1 MKVKRGLLYTASHEW
16 VDFMPDGTAR
26 VGISDFVPQKRG
38 KISFLNLCDEG
49 EYYQSGEVIG
59 DAEAFKGVWDISAPI
74 SGTVLRINDDLLD
87 DPQSINSDPYGSWLA
102 EFGDAERRGGG
113 EEVAGIDR
121 SGERDPAGPRSFWQ
135 GERDRRQRITN
146 HHQG

>member
-1 MKVKRGLLYTASHEW
+1 MKVKRGLFYTASHEW
-16 VDFMPDGTAR
+16 VDFMPGGTAR

-87 DPQSINSDPYGSWLA
+87 DPQNINSDPYGSWLV
-102 EFGDAERRGGG
+102 EFGDTERGAKLMTAQEYCKYLGKEAEM
-113 EEVAGIDR
+113 I
-121 SGERDPAGPRSFWQ
+121 
-135 GERDRRQRITN
+135 
-146 HHQG
+146 

>member
-59 DAEAFKGVWDISAPI
+59 DAERTAKLMTAQEYCKYLGKE
-74 SGTVLRINDDLLD
+74 
-87 DPQSINSDPYGSWLA
+87 A
-102 EFGDAERRGGG
+102 EM
-113 EEVAGIDR
+113 I
-121 SGERDPAGPRSFWQ
+121 
-135 GERDRRQRITN
+135 
-146 HHQG
+146 

>member
-59 DAEAFKGVWDISAPI
+59 DAERGAKLMTAQEYCKYLGKE
-74 SGTVLRINDDLLD
+74 
-87 DPQSINSDPYGSWLA
+87 A
-102 EFGDAERRGGG
+102 EM
-113 EEVAGIDR
+113 I
-121 SGERDPAGPRSFWQ
+121 
-135 GERDRRQRITN
+135 
-146 HHQG
+146 

>member
-38 KISFLNLCDEG
+38 KISFLNLCDED

-59 DAEAFKGVWDISAPI
+59 DAIGAKAKKLFIVFAYL
-74 SGTVLRINDDLLD
+74 T
-87 DPQSINSDPYGSWLA
+87 
-102 EFGDAERRGGG
+102 GGL
-113 EEVAGIDR
+113 
-121 SGERDPAGPRSFWQ
+121 SS
-135 GERDRRQRITN
+135 
-146 HHQG
+146 

>member
-59 DAEAFKGVWDISAPI
+59 DAEAFKGVAAFFIARAVRRALP
-74 SGTVLRINDDLLD
+74 T
-87 DPQSINSDPYGSWLA
+87 
-102 EFGDAERRGGG
+102 FAER
-113 EEVAGIDR
+113 
-121 SGERDPAGPRSFWQ
+121 
-135 GERDRRQRITN
+135 
-146 HHQG
+146 

>member
-74 SGTVLRINDDLLD
+74 SGTVLR
-87 DPQSINSDPYGSWLA
+87 A
-102 EFGDAERRGGG
+102 RRPT
-113 EEVAGIDR
+113 EHKQRPIRLMA
-121 SGERDPAGPRSFWQ
+121 
-135 GERDRRQRITN
+135 RRVR
-146 HHQG
+146 

>member
-1 MKVKRGLLYTASHEW
+1 MKVRRGLFYTASHEW
-16 VDFMPDGTAR
+16 VDFMPNGTAR

-74 SGTVLRINDDLLD
+74 SGTVLKINDDLLD

-102 EFGDAERRGGG
+102 EFGDAERGAKLMTAQEYCKYLGK
-113 EEVAGIDR
+113 EAEMI
-121 SGERDPAGPRSFWQ
+121 
-135 GERDRRQRITN
+135 
-146 HHQG
+146 

>member
-59 DAEAFKGVWDISAPI
+59 AFIIGICENLLKGMKLTAFSDAFTFA
-74 SGTVLRINDDLLD
+74 LLIVILVVK
-87 DPQSINSDPYGSWLA
+87 PTGL
-102 EFGDAERRGGG
+102 FGEKLT
-113 EEVAGIDR
+113 EKV
-121 SGERDPAGPRSFWQ
+121 
-135 GERDRRQRITN
+135 
-146 HHQG
+146 

>member
-1 MKVKRGLLYTASHEW
+1 MKVKRGLFYTASHEW

-87 DPQSINSDPYGSWLA
+87 DPQNINSDPYGSWLA
-102 EFGDAERRGGG
+102 EFGDAERGAKLMTAQEYCKYLGK
-113 EEVAGIDR
+113 EAEMI
-121 SGERDPAGPRSFWQ
+121 
-135 GERDRRQRITN
+135 
-146 HHQG
+146 

>member
-16 VDFMPDGTAR
+16 VGFMPDGTAR

-87 DPQSINSDPYGSWLA
+87 PYGSWLT
-102 EFGDAERRGGG
+102 EFGDAERGAKLMTAQEYCKYLGK
-113 EEVAGIDR
+113 EAEMI
-121 SGERDPAGPRSFWQ
+121 
-135 GERDRRQRITN
+135 
-146 HHQG
+146 

>member
-16 VDFMPDGTAR
+16 VDFMPNGTAR

-59 DAEAFKGVWDISAPI
+59 DAEAFKGDYYICPVCGYTHEGPM
-74 SGTVLRINDDLLD
+74 T
-87 DPQSINSDPYGSWLA
+87 GSCPVCGA
-102 EFGDAERRGGG
+102 KGANFIKVD
-113 EEVAGIDR
+113 
-121 SGERDPAGPRSFWQ
+121 
-135 GERDRRQRITN
+135 
-146 HHQG
+146 

>member
-49 EYYQSGEVIG
+49 EYYLSP
-59 DAEAFKGVWDISAPI
+59 ARLSATPRRSRAFGIS
-74 SGTVLRINDDLLD
+74 T
-87 DPQSINSDPYGSWLA
+87 
-102 EFGDAERRGGG
+102 RR
-113 EEVAGIDR
+113 
-121 SGERDPAGPRSFWQ
+121 
-135 GERDRRQRITN
+135 
-146 HHQG
+146 

>member
-59 DAEAFKGVWDISAPI
+59 DAPATLTEALTSGRDAGVAPRA
-74 SGTVLRINDDLLD
+74 VVD
-87 DPQSINSDPYGSWLA
+87 
-102 EFGDAERRGGG
+102 
-113 EEVAGIDR
+113 
-121 SGERDPAGPRSFWQ
+121 AGPPVPPVGPAIDAGLPPPIDAVPPPQ
-135 GERDRRQRITN
+135 DGP
-146 HHQG
+146 